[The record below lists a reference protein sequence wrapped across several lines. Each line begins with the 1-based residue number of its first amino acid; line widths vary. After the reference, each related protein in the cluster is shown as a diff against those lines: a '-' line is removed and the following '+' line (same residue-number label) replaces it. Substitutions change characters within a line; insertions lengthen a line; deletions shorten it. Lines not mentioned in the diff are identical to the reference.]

1 MLMNDDLTTNINV
14 IKLENKPNLNNLQR
28 GILIR
33 RRLSRYVNRFARST
47 H

>member
-1 MLMNDDLTTNINV
+1 MVKNDDLTTNINV
-14 IKLENKPNLNNLQR
+14 IKLENELNLNNLQR

-33 RRLSRYVNRFARST
+33 RRLPRYVNRFARST